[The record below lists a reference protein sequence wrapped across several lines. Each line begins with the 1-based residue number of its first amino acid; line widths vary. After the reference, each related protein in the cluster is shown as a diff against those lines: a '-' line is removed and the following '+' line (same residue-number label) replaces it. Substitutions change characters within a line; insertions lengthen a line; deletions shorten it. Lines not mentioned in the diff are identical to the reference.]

1 MQENL
6 KSDNK
11 KENNEKKKNVKQR
24 EREELQI
31 LLCIS
36 YHHSRR
42 IVVNNI

>member
-24 EREELQI
+24 ERVRRVTDI
-31 LLCIS
+31 AVYFIS
-36 YHHSRR
+36 SF
-42 IVVNNI
+42 